1 MKRGRRSANAILL
14 IASLEQFV
22 RNRDLLSV
30 SDLTAAELAR
40 VLDVAMALKDAGRR
54 PLLSGRTL
62 ALVFEKPSLRTR
74 VSFDVAMTHLGG
86 HCVYLSPP
94 EVGLGERETPAD
106 VARVLSRYVDAIAA
120 RTFTQATVR
129 ELAEHAD
136 VPVINALSDEE
147 HPCQALAD
155 LLTIR
160 EKKGVLRDITVGYV
174 GDGNNVAASL
184 ALAGGL
190 AGMHIR
196 IASPLGYEV
205 PAEIRV
211 RAESAAAASGGSI
224 EQLQEPAG
232 AVDGADVVYTDVWAS
247 MGQETEAS
255 ARREAFA
262 GYTVD
267 AKLMSRA
274 KREAIFLH
282 DLPAHRGEEVTADVI
297 DGPQSAVFDQAENRM
312 HAQKAVL
319 ALLLSAEE
327 LP

>member
-1 MKRGRRSANAILL
+1 M
-14 IASLEQFV
+14 

-30 SDLTAAELAR
+30 SDLTAAELTR
-40 VLDVAMALKDAGRR
+40 ILDVAMALKDAGRR

-94 EVGLGERETPAD
+94 EVGLGERETPSD

-129 ELAEHAD
+129 ELAEHAT

-160 EKKGVLRDITVGYV
+160 EKKGGLRDITVAYI

-190 AGMHIR
+190 SGMHIR
-196 IASPLGYEV
+196 IASPEGYEV
-205 PAEIRV
+205 PAEIRA
-211 RAESAAAASGGSI
+211 RAEASAAASGGSI
-224 EQLQEPAG
+224 TQLHEPG
-232 AVDGADVVYTDVWAS
+232 EAVEGADVVYTDVWAS
-247 MGQETEAS
+247 MGQEMEAS
-255 ARREAFA
+255 ARKEAFT

-267 AKLMSRA
+267 AKLMSLARPD
-274 KREAIFLH
+274 AIFLH
-282 DLPAHRGEEVTADVI
+282 DLPAHRGEEVTAEVI

-319 ALLLSAEE
+319 ALVLSDEE